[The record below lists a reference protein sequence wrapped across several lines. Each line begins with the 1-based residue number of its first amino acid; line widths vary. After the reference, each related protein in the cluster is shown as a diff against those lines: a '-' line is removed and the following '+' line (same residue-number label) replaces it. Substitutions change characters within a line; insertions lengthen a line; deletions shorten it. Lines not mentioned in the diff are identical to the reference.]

1 MTKKPTYEELEQRV
15 KELEKEA
22 VVRKRAR
29 EALRDSEEKWHS
41 LVENAPGF
49 IIEVNRYGKIQF
61 INRGVPGI
69 GAKEAI
75 GQSMYKY
82 IEPAY
87 QNTARETIKEVFK
100 TGKPRSYVVK
110 ALGPDGHHLAWYETQ
125 VGPIR
130 HGSRVVAAILITT
143 DITDHKQADE
153 ALKESEQKY
162 RTLTENSLTGVSI
175 NQDGKIVFV
184 NDRFA
189 QIHGY
194 KREELLGKHHLT
206 LIHPDHRELVEQR
219 VSQRLKGQAVP
230 RRYEIKR
237 LRKDGE
243 AIWCEIM
250 VTRTQY
256 RGKPAI
262 MGNTVDISE
271 RKKAEEALRER
282 EVELEIKSKSL
293 EEMNTALRV
302 LLERRDE
309 DSRELEKKV
318 VINVKE
324 LVVPFLERVK
334 NTHLDPGQMAC
345 IRVLESNLN
354 NIISPFT
361 RALSAKYLELTPTEI
376 HIANLIREGT
386 RNKVIAKLMNLSI
399 RTIEFHRENIRKKFD
414 IKNRKTNLRTHLLSL
429 H

>member
-1 MTKKPTYEELEQRV
+1 MAKKPTYEELEQRV

-22 VVRKRAR
+22 VEHKRAR
-29 EALRDSEEKWHS
+29 
-41 LVENAPGF
+41 
-49 IIEVNRYGKIQF
+49 
-61 INRGVPGI
+61 
-69 GAKEAI
+69 
-75 GQSMYKY
+75 
-82 IEPAY
+82 
-87 QNTARETIKEVFK
+87 
-100 TGKPRSYVVK
+100 
-110 ALGPDGHHLAWYETQ
+110 
-125 VGPIR
+125 
-130 HGSRVVAAILITT
+130 
-143 DITDHKQADE
+143 
-153 ALKESEQKY
+153 
-162 RTLTENSLTGVSI
+162 
-175 NQDGKIVFV
+175 
-184 NDRFA
+184 
-189 QIHGY
+189 
-194 KREELLGKHHLT
+194 
-206 LIHPDHRELVEQR
+206 
-219 VSQRLKGQAVP
+219 
-230 RRYEIKR
+230 
-237 LRKDGE
+237 
-243 AIWCEIM
+243 
-250 VTRTQY
+250 
-256 RGKPAI
+256 
-262 MGNTVDISE
+262 
-271 RKKAEEALRER
+271 EALRER